1 MQKIRCQTQR
11 LGGMSEAGEE
21 VPQEFTLPES
31 PIIAER
37 RTVRGPNASFAV
49 LSDVDLKSCFT
60 FRACVMR
67 IVPHIVKGAFR
78 LAIRTALEEIL
89 EGHRSDNDARMAR
102 GWKLFMFLPRMLL
115 FRPRRGGL
123 VPRKHLEE
131 GVRFFQEGQW
141 LQLLEQSQA
150 NDLQG
155 HQVSTR
161 MRDVPRTAWP

>member
-60 FRACVMR
+60 FKACVMR
-67 IVPHIVKGAFR
+67 IVPHIMKGAFR
-78 LAIRTALEEIL
+78 LAIRTASEEIL

-131 GVRFFQEGQW
+131 RVRFFQKASGCSCWNRVRQTVFKVTKFQPE
-141 LQLLEQSQA
+141 
-150 NDLQG
+150 
-155 HQVSTR
+155 
-161 MRDVPRTAWP
+161 